1 MKKFLCL
8 LFTLVSL
15 TNVTVGQKKND
26 FDEPV
31 IKKIKDEFLFE
42 EKRFFAQCHAST
54 LEETS
59 DGILLASWFAGSHEG
74 NKDVV
79 IYGARYL
86 NGVWET
92 PQIWADGKV
101 ADTTQYPC
109 WNPVL
114 FRGNKEEELYLYYKV
129 GPNPREWWGMV
140 KISDDGGQNWG
151 QAKKLPDGI
160 LGPIKNRPLELSDG
174 SIISPSSVE
183 LTEDRWVAHVEI
195 STDRQ
200 KSWKVFPID
209 HETSFNAIQPSV
221 VEHDDGRVQVLCRSK
236 EGIVT
241 TSWSTDKGRSWSKM
255 GKTNLINP
263 NSGTDAIR
271 VDDIFLIVYNPDI
284 PGKDWWEGRTKLR
297 LAYSRDGLEWTDIF
311 EFEDED
317 KGEFSYPTIMCTSD
331 DLIHVT
337 YTYNRKSIRHFVLE
351 YNRCT

>member
-1 MKKFLCL
+1 
-8 LFTLVSL
+8 
-15 TNVTVGQKKND
+15 
-26 FDEPV
+26 
-31 IKKIKDEFLFE
+31 
-42 EKRFFAQCHAST
+42 
-54 LEETS
+54 
-59 DGILLASWFAGSHEG
+59 EG

-160 LGPIKNRPLELSDG
+160 LGPIKSRPLELSDG
-174 SIISPSSVE
+174 SIISPSRVE

-200 KSWKVFPID
+200 KSWKVFPI
-209 HETSFNAIQPSV
+209 
-221 VEHDDGRVQVLCRSK
+221 
-236 EGIVT
+236 
-241 TSWSTDKGRSWSKM
+241 
-255 GKTNLINP
+255 
-263 NSGTDAIR
+263 
-271 VDDIFLIVYNPDI
+271 
-284 PGKDWWEGRTKLR
+284 
-297 LAYSRDGLEWTDIF
+297 
-311 EFEDED
+311 
-317 KGEFSYPTIMCTSD
+317 
-331 DLIHVT
+331 
-337 YTYNRKSIRHFVLE
+337 
-351 YNRCT
+351 